1 MHIIPGGH
9 KDESGQIV
17 HWAHFNRRDWQICDR
32 HIQDSRSKYK
42 VAAVCLK
49 PGDMMI
55 FTGLVPHGTPHN
67 AAEARRRAV
76 QFHYYP
82 PKTNRVDTSVRLGL
96 YGAEGKNV
104 QC

>member
-1 MHIIPGGH
+1 MANFIQVQ
-9 KDESGQIV
+9 ESRNK
-17 HWAHFNRRDWQICDR
+17 F
-32 HIQDSRSKYK
+32 K

-67 AAEARRRAV
+67 NAEARRRAV

-82 PKTNRVDTSVRLGL
+82 PATNRVPANVRLEL
-96 YGAEGKNV
+96 YGGEGRNV